1 MKTYIAVV
9 NKDKNSAFGLWFP
22 DVPGCFSAS
31 DDQDGIVK
39 NAIEA
44 LNLHLEGIEAPQPR
58 NVDEIAHDDE
68 VAAAL
73 SAGAYLLGIPLVS
86 KVNKL
91 VRANISVDKG
101 VMDAIDHAAVTRGM
115 TRSAFIIEAAINEIE
130 GR

>member
-9 NKDKNSAFGLWFP
+9 DKDTNSAFGLWFP
-22 DVPGCFSAS
+22 DVPGCFSAA
-31 DDQDGIVK
+31 DDQADIIK

-44 LNLHLEGIEAPQPR
+44 LNLHLEGTHAPPAR
-58 NVDEIAHDDE
+58 NVNEVAQDDE

-73 SAGAYLLGIPLVS
+73 RAGAYLLGIPLVS

-91 VRANISVDKG
+91 TRANISVDKG
-101 VMDAIDHAAVTRGM
+101 VMDAIDAAADIRGM
-115 TRSAFIIEAAINEIE
+115 TRSAFIIEAAMNEIE